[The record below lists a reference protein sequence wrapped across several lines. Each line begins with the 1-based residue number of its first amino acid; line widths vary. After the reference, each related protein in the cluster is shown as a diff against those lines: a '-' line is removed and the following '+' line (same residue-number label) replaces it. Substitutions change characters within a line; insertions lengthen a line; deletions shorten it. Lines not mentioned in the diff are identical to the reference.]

1 MMEQILQVL
10 AEVTQP
16 YRDTRIHYYR
26 LEVVAL
32 DGDRCALAGAVLDG
46 DTLQGVIA
54 GLSGRLPGVDFDV
67 SRVRILRAGA
77 TQAVVATNLT
87 GLYAASS
94 FLAEQVSQLLNGWPV
109 EVLLEDGRWRFVRL
123 ADGYLGWAY
132 GPYLA
137 ETAAPAPTHIVSEPV
152 SLLRAGGIVR
162 LRPWSIG
169 SWAARP
175 SWQRCKGGWAQV
187 TLVGDPTAALR
198 PGLTGWVPTAELRS
212 LAELPADAAGR
223 RAQII
228 ADAVRFTGVPYLW
241 GGCSAFGIDC
251 SGYAQLLHRLA
262 GVTIPRDADQQFD
275 AAQTVSY
282 PFQPGDLLFFG
293 EGAGE
298 ARKITH
304 VAVSLGGLAHPS
316 LLAFP
321 QRGAGGR
328 RAGSG
333 TSARELHGSQD
344 VTGRMTKDE
353 GRISESANQQNMEVC
368 HSERVDDSTSVAAS
382 CQ

>member
-1 MMEQILQVL
+1 MEQIVRVL
-10 AEVTQP
+10 DEVTQP
-16 YRDTRIHYYR
+16 YRDTRIHYCR
-26 LEVVAL
+26 LAVAAL
-32 DGDRCALAGAVLDG
+32 DGDRCALAGAVLDE
-46 DTLQGVIA
+46 DTLRGVIV
-54 GLSGRLPGVDFDV
+54 GLRERLPGVDFDV

-77 TQAVVATNLT
+77 TQVVVATNLT

-137 ETAAPAPTHIVSEPV
+137 ETAAPAPTHIVCEPV
-152 SLLRAGGIVR
+152 SLLRLAPSPEALPISRILGGTVV
-162 LRPWSIG
+162 
-169 SWAARP
+169 AAVAQGDR
-175 SWQRCKGGWAQV
+175 AQV
-187 TLVGDPTAALR
+187 ALAGDPAAPLR
-198 PGLTGWVPTAELRS
+198 PGLVGWLPTAELRS
-212 LAELPADAAGR
+212 LSKLPTDEAGR
-223 RAQII
+223 RAQIV
-228 ADAVRFTGVPYLW
+228 ADAVRFAGVPYLW

-275 AAQTVSY
+275 AAQPVSD

-304 VAVSLGGLAHPS
+304 VAVSLGDWRILHSSRSRNGVQEDDVQAVEHLRES
-316 LLAFP
+316 FV
-321 QRGAGGR
+321 GAGTFVG
-328 RAGSG
+328 
-333 TSARELHGSQD
+333 
-344 VTGRMTKDE
+344 KD
-353 GRISESANQQNMEVC
+353 
-368 HSERVDDSTSVAAS
+368 
-382 CQ
+382 

>member
-1 MMEQILQVL
+1 MEQVL
-10 AEVTQP
+10 SALEEVK
-16 YRDTRIHYYR
+16 RDFHDTRIHYCR
-26 LEVVAL
+26 LEAAAL
-32 DGDRCALAGAVLDG
+32 DGDRCALAGAVLDE
-46 DTLQGVIA
+46 DTLRGVLA
-54 GLSGRLPGVDFDV
+54 GLGGRLPDLMFDI

-77 TQAVVATNLT
+77 QQAVVATNLT

-137 ETAAPAPTHIVSEPV
+137 ETAAPAPTHIVCEPV
-152 SLLRAGGIVR
+152 SLLRAAPSIESSVVNRVLGGTAVAAAAH
-162 LRPWSIG
+162 G
-169 SWAARP
+169 EWAH
-175 SWQRCKGGWAQV
+175 V
-187 TLVGDPTAALR
+187 TLAGDPEAPLR
-198 PGLTGWVPTAELRS
+198 PGLTGWIRTAELRP

-228 ADAVRFTGVPYLW
+228 ADAVRFIGVPYLW

-275 AAQTVSY
+275 AGRPVSY

-304 VAVSLGGLAHPS
+304 VAVSLGDW
-316 LLAFP
+316 
-321 QRGAGGR
+321 RI
-328 RAGSG
+328 
-333 TSARELHGSQD
+333 LHSSRSRNGVQVDDVQD
-344 VTGRMTKDE
+344 VEHLR
-353 GRISESANQQNMEVC
+353 ESFVGARTC
-368 HSERVDDSTSVAAS
+368 LDG
-382 CQ
+382 

>member
-1 MMEQILQVL
+1 MEQIVRVL
-10 AEVTQP
+10 DEVTQP
-16 YRDTRIHYYR
+16 YRDTRIYFCR
-26 LEVVAL
+26 LEVAAL
-32 DGDRCALAGAVLDG
+32 DGDRCALAGAVLDE
-46 DTLQGVIA
+46 DTMRGVII
-54 GLSGRLPGVDFDV
+54 GLSERLPGVDFDV

-123 ADGYLGWAY
+123 GDGYLGWAY

-137 ETAAPAPTHIVSEPV
+137 ETAAPAPTHIVCEPV
-152 SLLRAGGIVR
+152 SLLRLAASVEALPINRVLGGTAVVAEVQ
-162 LRPWSIG
+162 G
-169 SWAARP
+169 A
-175 SWQRCKGGWAQV
+175 WAQV
-187 TLVGDPTAALR
+187 MLAGDPTAPLR
-198 PGLTGWVPTAELRS
+198 PGLAGWLPTAELRS
-212 LAELPADAAGR
+212 LSELPADEAGR

-228 ADAVRFTGVPYLW
+228 ADAVRFTGAPYLW

-275 AAQTVSY
+275 AAQPISD

-304 VAVSLGGLAHPS
+304 VAVSLGDWHILHSSRSRNGVQEDDVQAVAH
-316 LLAFP
+316 L
-321 QRGAGGR
+321 
-328 RAGSG
+328 
-333 TSARELHGSQD
+333 RESFVG
-344 VTGRMTKDE
+344 VRTFV
-353 GRISESANQQNMEVC
+353 A
-368 HSERVDDSTSVAAS
+368 DDK
-382 CQ
+382 

>member
-1 MMEQILQVL
+1 MEQVL
-10 AEVTQP
+10 LALEEVK
-16 YRDTRIHYYR
+16 RDFHDTRIHYCR
-26 LEVVAL
+26 LEVAAL
-32 DGDRCALAGAVLDG
+32 DGDRCALAGVVLDE
-46 DTLQGVIA
+46 DTLRGVIA
-54 GLSGRLPGVDFDV
+54 GLRERLPGVDFDV

-109 EVLLEDGRWRFVRL
+109 EILMEDGRWRFVRL

-137 ETAAPAPTHIVSEPV
+137 ETTAPAPTHIVCAPV
-152 SLLRAGGIVR
+152 SLLRMAPSTETLPTNRILCGTAV
-162 LRPWSIG
+162 
-169 SWAARP
+169 AAMV
-175 SWQRCKGGWAQV
+175 QGAWAQV
-187 TLVGDPTAALR
+187 TLAGDPTAPLR
-198 PGLTGWVPTAELRS
+198 PGLTGWVPTAELRPR
-212 LAELPADAAGR
+212 AELPADAAGR

-262 GVTIPRDADQQFD
+262 GLTIPCDADQQFD
-275 AAQTVSY
+275 AGKPVSY

-293 EGAGE
+293 ENAAE

-304 VAVSLGGLAHPS
+304 VAVSLGGWRIIHSSRSRNGVQEDDVQAVEHLRES
-316 LLAFP
+316 FV
-321 QRGAGGR
+321 GAR
-328 RAGSG
+328 
-333 TSARELHGSQD
+333 TF
-344 VTGRMTKDE
+344 
-353 GRISESANQQNMEVC
+353 
-368 HSERVDDSTSVAAS
+368 VADGK
-382 CQ
+382 

>member
-16 YRDTRIHYYR
+16 YRDTRSHYCR
-26 LEVVAL
+26 LEVAAL
-32 DGDRCALAGAVLDG
+32 EGERCALAGAVLDG
-46 DTLQGVIA
+46 DTLRGVIA
-54 GLSGRLPGVDFDV
+54 GLRERLPGSDFDV

-137 ETAAPAPTHIVSEPV
+137 EIAAPAPTHIVSEPV
-152 SLLRAGGIVR
+152 CLLRAAASEAAPVFNRILGGTAVV
-162 LRPWSIG
+162 
-169 SWAARP
+169 AAVP
-175 SWQRCKGGWAQV
+175 GAWAQV
-187 TLVGDPTAALR
+187 TLAGDPVAALR

-275 AAQTVSY
+275 AAQPVSD

-304 VAVSLGGLAHPS
+304 VAVSLGGWRILHSSRSRNGVQEDDVQAVEHLRES
-316 LLAFP
+316 FV
-321 QRGAGGR
+321 GAR
-328 RAGSG
+328 
-333 TSARELHGSQD
+333 TF
-344 VTGRMTKDE
+344 V
-353 GRISESANQQNMEVC
+353 ANGK
-368 HSERVDDSTSVAAS
+368 
-382 CQ
+382 

>member
-1 MMEQILQVL
+1 MEQVL
-10 AEVTQP
+10 LALEEVTRDF
-16 YRDTRIHYYR
+16 RDTRIHFCR
-26 LEVVAL
+26 LEAAAL
-32 DGDRCALAGAVLDG
+32 DGDRCALAGAVLDE
-46 DTLQGVIA
+46 DTLHGVIV
-54 GLSGRLPGVDFDV
+54 GLSERLPGVDFDV

-109 EVLLEDGRWRFVRL
+109 EVMLEDGRWRFVRL

-137 ETAAPAPTHIVSEPV
+137 ETTAPAPTHIVCEPV
-152 SLLRAGGIVR
+152 SLLRLAASVEAPPVNRILGGTVV
-162 LRPWSIG
+162 
-169 SWAARP
+169 AAVA
-175 SWQRCKGGWAQV
+175 QGDWAQV
-187 TLVGDPTAALR
+187 TLAGDPTAPLQ
-198 PGLTGWVPTAELRS
+198 PGLTGWLPTGDLRS
-212 LAELPADAAGR
+212 LAELPAEAAGR
-223 RAQII
+223 RAQIV
-228 ADAVRFTGVPYLW
+228 ADALRFTGVPYLW

-275 AAQTVSY
+275 AARPVPD

-304 VAVSLGGLAHPS
+304 VAVSLGGWRILHSSRSRNGVQEDDVQAVEHLRES
-316 LLAFP
+316 FV
-321 QRGAGGR
+321 GAGTFVGK
-328 RAGSG
+328 
-333 TSARELHGSQD
+333 H
-344 VTGRMTKDE
+344 E
-353 GRISESANQQNMEVC
+353 G
-368 HSERVDDSTSVAAS
+368 
-382 CQ
+382 